1 MEPNNNITTGDNGK
15 TAGIISYLTIIG
27 WLIAFFAM
35 HKDNKTDLGS
45 YQLRQTLL
53 FHIISMVTSWILG
66 MLFAALFFSSEGLA
80 GGWFS
85 IVSLNWIVRVVFF
98 ILWIIG
104 FLGAINGEK
113 KPIPLIGEKAQS
125 VFSTI

>member
-15 TAGIISYLTIIG
+15 TAGIISYLTIVG

-53 FHIISMVTSWILG
+53 FHIVSMVVYWILG
-66 MLFAALFFSSEGLA
+66 MIFAAIFFSSGLTT
-80 GGWFS
+80 GWFS
-85 IVSLNWIVRVVFF
+85 IIAINWILRVGFF

-104 FLGAINGEK
+104 FIGAINGEK

-125 VFSTI
+125 IFSTI

>member
-1 MEPNNNITTGDNGK
+1 METNNNFTSSDDGK

-35 HKDNKTDLGS
+35 HQNNKTSLGS

-53 FHIISMVTSWILG
+53 FHIASIIIYWVLG
-66 MLFAALFFSSEGLA
+66 LLFSAIFLSSGLTT
-80 GGWFS
+80 GWFS
-85 IVSLNWIVRVVFF
+85 ILVLNRIIEIALF
-98 ILWIIG
+98 ILWLIG
-104 FLGAINGEK
+104 FIGAINGK
-113 KPIPLIGEKAQS
+113 KTPIPLIGEKAQS

>member
-15 TAGIISYLTIIG
+15 TVGIISYLTIIG

-35 HKDNKTDLGS
+35 HKDNKTELGS

-53 FHIISMVTSWILG
+53 FHIASFVLYWVLG
-66 MLFAALFFSSEGLA
+66 MLFTAIFFSSGLVT
-80 GGWFS
+80 GWFS
-85 IVSLNWIVRVVFF
+85 IVALDWVLKIGLF

-104 FLGAINGEK
+104 FIGAINGEK

-125 VFSTI
+125 MFSSI

>member
-35 HKDNKTDLGS
+35 HKDSKTELGS

-53 FHIISMVTSWILG
+53 FHIISMVVSWILG
-66 MLFAALFFSSEGLA
+66 MIFAAIFFSSGLA
-80 GGWFS
+80 TGWFT
-85 IVSLNWIVRVVFF
+85 IGALNWIVRIAFF
-98 ILWIIG
+98 IMWLIG

>member
-35 HKDNKTDLGS
+35 HKDNKTELGS

-53 FHIISMVTSWILG
+53 FHIASIVLYWVLG
-66 MLFAALFFSSEGLA
+66 MLFTAIFFSSGLVT
-80 GGWFS
+80 GWFS
-85 IVSLNWIVRVVFF
+85 IVALDWILKIGLFV
-98 ILWIIG
+98 LWIIG
-104 FLGAINGEK
+104 FIGAINGEK

-125 VFSTI
+125 IFSTI

>member
-35 HKDNKTDLGS
+35 HKDSKTELGS

-53 FHIISMVTSWILG
+53 FHIISMVVSWILG
-66 MLFAALFFSSEGLA
+66 MIFAAIFFSSGLA
-80 GGWFS
+80 TGWFS
-85 IVSLNWIVRVVFF
+85 IVALNWIVRIAFF
-98 ILWIIG
+98 IMWLIG

>member
-53 FHIISMVTSWILG
+53 FHIVSMVVYWILG
-66 MLFAALFFSSEGLA
+66 MIFAAIFFSSGLTT
-80 GGWFS
+80 GWFS
-85 IVSLNWIVRVVFF
+85 IIAINWILRVGFF

-104 FLGAINGEK
+104 FIGA
-113 KPIPLIGEKAQS
+113 
-125 VFSTI
+125 

>member
-53 FHIISMVTSWILG
+53 FHIVSMVIYWVLG
-66 MLFAALFFSSEGLA
+66 MIFAAIFFSSGLTT
-80 GGWFS
+80 GWFS
-85 IVSLNWIVRVVFF
+85 IIAINWILRVGFF

-104 FLGAINGEK
+104 FIGAINGEK

-125 VFSTI
+125 IFSTI